1 MNDNFLTVE
10 EARKL
15 TAEARTL
22 QGEYKR
28 EQTKVMLLGVKK
40 AAEQGKNSVTLYHAD
55 CTDQVIID
63 RIKGL
68 GYTVTVFSDQ
78 RDGDSMTISWE

>member
-1 MNDNFLTVE
+1 MKDNFLTVE

-22 QGEYKR
+22 QGTYKQ
-28 EQTKVMLLGVKK
+28 ESTKAMLLSVQK
-40 AAEQGKNSVTLYHAD
+40 AAEQGKNSVTIYNSD

-68 GYTVTVFSDQ
+68 GYTVAVFSDQ
-78 RDGDSMTISWE
+78 RDGSSMTISWK